1 MQARRHAS
9 LSPPFSF
16 LLLYLSQRILKLAVP
31 NLFVWILGFYA
42 FFHLYLNILAELL
55 RFDDRLFYKDWWNC
69 TTVVRIIVSIA
80 SCLARPTYFFFISW

>member
-1 MQARRHAS
+1 M
-9 LSPPFSF
+9 
-16 LLLYLSQRILKLAVP
+16 LYLPQRILKLAVP

-80 SCLARPTYFFFISW
+80 SALPARLTFFSCWVL